1 MVTVRCSGLTR
12 QSMKETG
19 HIIVLRVR
27 ESFTIVTGMYTMV
40 SGMIIELRAMVFT
53 LLLREQDTKA
63 LGTTI
68 VNMARVRRLGW
79 TDLTMKVNTK

>member
-12 QSMKETG
+12 QSMKANG
-19 HIIVLRVR
+19 HIIVLRVK

-40 SGMIIELRAMVFT
+40 SGMIIELRAMVIT
-53 LLLREQDTKA
+53 LLLREQDTRA
-63 LGTTI
+63 PGTTI

-79 TDLTMKVNTK
+79 TDLTMKVKTK